1 MSKSVAPIYTFNNLC
16 TLTPSPEKPGGYHYV
31 VQLKTEGP
39 LREWPIVEDYGIEYR
54 QAEPDSGR
62 WTAESIQRANTV
74 ASLAREQ
81 AEKLNVA
88 SFAAHI
94 KGNRFTRHVIGHH
107 YVTVHADEVERLA
120 SIFKTPTEQI
130 KITPDLEILHVSDE
144 FTFWSDGKITKSPL
158 GELPPGGSLSDS
170 AVNLIKAVRGADGGT
185 VHLPGGLLA
194 LTKIKKIHE
203 SRAVAEGPSRGHYA
217 AETITEYDVEWVDGS
232 RSPIYCQS
240 AGYFEGYAFDIYAE
254 RPLLGGTPGPEGIT
268 EFPADDFSY
277 DPALGYVAKD
287 AD

>member
-16 TLTPSPEKPGGYHYV
+16 TFTPNPEKPGGYHYV

-74 ASLAREQ
+74 ASLARDQ
-81 AEKLNVA
+81 AEKRNSA

-107 YVTVHADEVERLA
+107 YVTVHADEVGRLA

-130 KITPDLEILHVSDE
+130 KITPDLEILHVSDT

-158 GELPPGGSLSDS
+158 GELPPGGSLSRG
-170 AVNLIKAVRGADGGT
+170 AVGLIEIVRGADGGT
-185 VHLPGGLLA
+185 VHLPGGLAFLA
-194 LTKIKKIHE
+194 NIKEIHAKKE
-203 SRAVAEGPSRGHYA
+203 LATGPSRGHYA
-217 AETITEYDVEWVDGS
+217 AESIIEYDLELLDGS
-232 RSPIYCQS
+232 RFTIYAHT
-240 AGYFEGYAFDIYAE
+240 AGYFEGYMFDIYAE

-277 DPALGYVAKD
+277 DPVLGYVAKD